1 MLEGGCSIEIPGYVF
16 LLKPKS
22 DNLDE
27 IVEDA
32 LLINVPLSSAMRLSI
47 VLSSTVRA
55 LLRAEKGVAFLAAVD
70 ARLTAHRSGDAVG
83 GDLRAAYWDG
93 ISQAAQKVQQK
104 RSEIEQ
110 INALAT
116 ASADAELQAI
126 ADEEREATESSL
138 VSAEQELVDSIV
150 PLTEMDVLNKCQI
163 EFTSGAGGQEAMLF
177 TGELLE
183 MYARYTEWRGWK
195 WTPLQM
201 QNSDLGGIRSALIA
215 VEGERAYEALR
226 FEAGVHRVQRI
237 PQTDKSRMHTSTA
250 SIAVLPEPE
259 EVSVLVPTDSVKI
272 ETMRASGP
280 GGQNVNKR
288 STAVRLTHKETGLV
302 IAFKRL
308 AAILMQR
315 KVDEVSEKVT
325 SDRKLQVGSKAR
337 AEKIR
342 TYNFQHDRV
351 TDHRLQ
357 MQPFGVYH

>member
-1 MLEGGCSIEIPGYVF
+1 
-16 LLKPKS
+16 
-22 DNLDE
+22 
-27 IVEDA
+27 
-32 LLINVPLSSAMRLSI
+32 MRLS
-47 VLSSTVRA
+47 VVFSSTVRA
-55 LLRAEKGVAFLAAVD
+55 LLRAEKGAAFLAAVD

-93 ISQAAQKVQQK
+93 ISRAAQKVQQK

-116 ASADAELQAI
+116 ATADAELQAI

-150 PLTEMDVLNKCQI
+150 PLTEIYLTVISTDI
-163 EFTSGAGGQEAMLF
+163 GFYFIDSFFSGAGGQEAMLF

-215 VEGERAYEALR
+215 VEGERAYGALR

-288 STAVRLTHKETGLV
+288 STAVRLTHKETGIVVHCMDERFQHLNV
-302 IAFKRL
+302 QIAFKRL

-315 KVDEVSEKVT
+315 KVDEISEKVT

-357 MQPFGVYH
+357 MQVWSFV